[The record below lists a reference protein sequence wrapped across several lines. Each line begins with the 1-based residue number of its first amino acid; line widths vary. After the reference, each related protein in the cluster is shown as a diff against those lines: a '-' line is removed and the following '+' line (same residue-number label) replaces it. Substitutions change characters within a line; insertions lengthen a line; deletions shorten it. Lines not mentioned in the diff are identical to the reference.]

1 MKSLLGIGECMMEL
15 SSMGDQLWKQGFAG
29 GNYFPCRNSPAS
41 AI

>member
-29 GNYFPCRNSPAS
+29 DVLARPALYCLGGF
-41 AI
+41 